1 MQTLERV
8 MRNLFQDK
16 IDAELAAERA
26 EGIAL
31 GRDEGRVEERKDFIQ
46 KLIAIGWNSK
56 DAAKF
61 VGEV

>member
-8 MRNLFQDK
+8 LRNLFQDK

-26 EGIAL
+26 EGKA
-31 GRDEGRVEERKDFIQ
+31 EGRAEERKDFIQ
-46 KLIAIGWNSK
+46 KRIAIGWNSK
-56 DAAKF
+56 DAAEF

>member
-1 MQTLERV
+1 MQKLERV
-8 MRNLFQDK
+8 LRNLFQDK
-16 IDAELAAERA
+16 IDAELAAKRA
-26 EGIAL
+26 EGIA
-31 GRDEGRVEERKDFIQ
+31 EGRAEERKDFIQ